1 MNKTILLGRLT
12 KNPEIKF
19 SQTNNVKVATF
30 SLAVNRKYVKQG
42 EGRQADFFNIVAYSK
57 LGDFVEKFLKQGIQV
72 CVNGRLQTRNYEDK
86 NGIKRYVTEVIAE
99 EIDFADSYTKIESNA
114 DNTQETV
121 SEELKEKDASEDF
134 ISNSDD
140 LPFWYRRGI
149 NEINR
154 KRIC

>member
-30 SLAVNRKYVKQG
+30 SLAVNRRYVKQG
-42 EGRQADFFNIVAYSK
+42 EERQADFFNIVAYSK

-134 ISNSDD
+134 ISNGDD
-140 LPFWYRRGI
+140 LPF
-149 NEINR
+149 
-154 KRIC
+154 

>member
-42 EGRQADFFNIVAYSK
+42 EERQADFFNIVAYSK

-99 EIDFADSYTKIESNA
+99 EIHFADSYTKIESNA

-134 ISNSDD
+134 ISNGDD
-140 LPFWYRRGI
+140 LPF
-149 NEINR
+149 
-154 KRIC
+154 

>member
-19 SQTNNVKVATF
+19 SQINNVKVVTF
-30 SLAVNRKYVKQG
+30 SIAVNRKYVKQG
-42 EGRQADFFNIVAYSK
+42 EERQADFFNIVAYSK
-57 LGDFVEKFLKQGIQV
+57 LAEFVERFLKQGIQI
-72 CVNGRLQTRNYEDK
+72 CVLGRFQTRNYEDK
-86 NGIKRYVTEVIAE
+86 NGVKRYVTEIIAE

-134 ISNSDD
+134 ISNGDD
-140 LPFWYRRGI
+140 LPF
-149 NEINR
+149 
-154 KRIC
+154 

>member
-42 EGRQADFFNIVAYSK
+42 EERQADFFNIVAYSK
-57 LGDFVEKFLKQGIQV
+57 LADFVEKFLKQGIQV

-114 DNTQETV
+114 DNIQETV

-134 ISNSDD
+134 ISNGDD
-140 LPFWYRRGI
+140 LPF
-149 NEINR
+149 
-154 KRIC
+154 

>member
-12 KNPEIKF
+12 KSPEIKF
-19 SQTNNVKVATF
+19 SQANNVKIATF
-30 SLAVNRKYVKQG
+30 SLAVNRKYTKKG
-42 EGRQADFFNIVAYSK
+42 EESQADFFNIITFSK
-57 LGDFVEKFLKQGIQV
+57 LADFVEKFLKQGIQV

-140 LPFWYRRGI
+140 LPF
-149 NEINR
+149 
-154 KRIC
+154 

>member
-1 MNKTILLGRLT
+1 MNKVILMGRLT
-12 KNPEIKF
+12 RDPETRYT
-19 SQTNNVKVATF
+19 QTNNTLVSSF

-140 LPFWYRRGI
+140 LPF
-149 NEINR
+149 
-154 KRIC
+154 

>member
-42 EGRQADFFNIVAYSK
+42 EERQADFFNIVAYSK
-57 LGDFVEKFLKQGIQV
+57 LADFVEKFLKQGIQV

-99 EIDFADSYTKIESNA
+99 EIDFADSYTKIESNS
-114 DNTQETV
+114 DNIQETV

-140 LPFWYRRGI
+140 LPF
-149 NEINR
+149 
-154 KRIC
+154 

>member
-19 SQTNNVKVATF
+19 SQTNNVKFATF

-140 LPFWYRRGI
+140 LPF
-149 NEINR
+149 
-154 KRIC
+154 